1 MPADVVLLLVSAR
14 LKHRDG
20 DGVLT
25 RRTSREG
32 PLQDISAVNKTVRQ
46 LRARYRPSRAAAAR
60 LGGIFVL
67 GAAALYLIISRST
80 PWDRFFEFVLGFAIA
95 VYVIAVAKGRL
106 RSVVLT
112 LASLLFCLAAAEFY
126 ALLQLTPAMDI
137 ITPGFSGPRP
147 NLGWGAQH
155 AGVFHQKK
163 LDGRTGSVIYDA
175 AYTIDENLNRRVI
188 SAAIGPTIAF
198 FGDSMTFG
206 QGLADVETLPQ
217 AFADATARQYR
228 VLNFA
233 VSGYGPQQFLRALE
247 TDMYRNLLSEPRLF
261 VMLTVPWH
269 AERTNCAEDFMSR
282 APRYV
287 LARGALV
294 YEGACEDYW
303 MQHLRHLWT
312 RTAMESVFFKPA
324 FGGAN
329 AADMD
334 LYVAI
339 LIRAGQLARE
349 KYGVPTLILYLPD
362 DGYIRRVGTTDQ
374 QIMQRLRDGGLL
386 VVDAGLDAKDFP
398 GQNLGIPGDGHP
410 TGVANQARALMVRD
424 VVTGLPAQAH

>member
-1 MPADVVLLLVSAR
+1 
-14 LKHRDG
+14 
-20 DGVLT
+20 
-25 RRTSREG
+25 
-32 PLQDISAVNKTVRQ
+32 LQDFSAVNKTVRR
-46 LRARYRPSRAAAAR
+46 LRSRYRPSRAAAIR

-67 GAAALYLIISRST
+67 GAAALYLIVSRST

-106 RSVVLT
+106 RSVALT

-126 ALLQLTPAMDI
+126 ALRQFAPAIDV
-137 ITPGFSGPRP
+137 TSPGFSGARP
-147 NLGWGAQH
+147 NLGWGPQH

-163 LDGRTGSVIYDA
+163 LDARNGSVIYDA
-175 AYTIDENLNRRVI
+175 AYTIDENLNRQVI
-188 SAAIGPTIAF
+188 SAAAGPTIAF

-206 QGLADVETLPQ
+206 QGLADADTLPQ

-228 VLNFA
+228 VLNFG
-233 VSGYGPQQFLRALE
+233 VPGYGPQQFLRAME

-261 VMLTVPWH
+261 VMLTVSWH
-269 AERTNCAEDFMSR
+269 AERTNCAEGFMSH

-287 LARGALV
+287 LADGALA

-303 MQHLRHLWT
+303 PQHVRRLWT
-312 RTAMESVFFKPA
+312 RTAMDSVFLKPA
-324 FGGAN
+324 LGGAN
-329 AADMD
+329 VADMD

-349 KYGVPTLILYLPD
+349 KYGVPTLILYLSD
-362 DGYIRRVGTTDQ
+362 EGYIRRAGTTDQ
-374 QIMQRLRDGGLL
+374 KIMQRLRDAGLL

-410 TGVANQARALMVRD
+410 TGVANRAHALMVRD
-424 VVTGLPAQAH
+424 VLAGLPAAAH